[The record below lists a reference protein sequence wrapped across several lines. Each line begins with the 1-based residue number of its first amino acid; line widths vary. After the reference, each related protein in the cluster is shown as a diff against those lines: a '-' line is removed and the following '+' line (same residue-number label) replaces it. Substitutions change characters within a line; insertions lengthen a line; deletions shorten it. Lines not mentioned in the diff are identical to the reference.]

1 MLAWLINAELSGN
14 SRWKEWYMQRG
25 PTMSRTQEKSIVAQ
39 SLILLTTMSET
50 TSSPVFFFYRKL
62 TVSWYLGPITWENM
76 TPLFFFSFLGPDLLI

>member
-76 TPLFFFSFLGPDLLI
+76 TPLFFFLSWDQTC